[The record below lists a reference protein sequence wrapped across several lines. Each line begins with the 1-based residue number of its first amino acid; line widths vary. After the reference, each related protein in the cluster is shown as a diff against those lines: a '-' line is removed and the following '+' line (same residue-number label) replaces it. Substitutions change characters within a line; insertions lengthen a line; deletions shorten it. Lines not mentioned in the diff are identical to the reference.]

1 MAITLQ
7 LMTEQEF
14 QSYLAHSTKHYAEEK
29 IKAGTWL
36 PEEAPELAEWTFKDL
51 LPDGLETADHYLWT
65 LTLDGKDNA
74 GWLWLHADPDNPQ
87 QDAFIYDFG
96 LHPPY
101 RGKGYA
107 KEAIARLE
115 DKAKDLGVRKLSL
128 HVFAHNETA
137 RKLYEKTGFLET
149 DVIMSKK
156 LS

>member
-74 GWLWLHADPDNPQ
+74 GWLWLHADAAGAPDR
-87 QDAFIYDFG
+87 FWG
-96 LHPPY
+96 
-101 RGKGYA
+101 
-107 KEAIARLE
+107 
-115 DKAKDLGVRKLSL
+115 SL
-128 HVFAHNETA
+128 
-137 RKLYEKTGFLET
+137 
-149 DVIMSKK
+149 
-156 LS
+156 